1 MTCLFIF
8 YCTQDFDTL
17 LASLDVRG
25 VRESH
30 LFSMLQMIQMSFK
43 KTVRKNSLRVTWK
56 KVEGYVETKVPEMAS
71 DYNSC
76 AAESPSSGI
85 CVSNPDMPELSSS
98 FKIELGSN
106 ETERKDALKRYQ
118 EFEKWMW
125 KECYNPSILRAIKHG
140 KRRGKPVFS
149 VCDFCRSLYT
159 VEECCPCQ
167 YTSNI
172 CTGVPKISKYV
183 DCKEK
188 LSVEA
193 RITDSSP
200 VVRLRL
206 LIAQLS
212 SIEV

>member
-1 MTCLFIF
+1 MTHLFIF
-8 YCTQDFDTL
+8 YCIQGFDAL

-30 LFSMLQMIQMSFK
+30 LFSMLQMIEMSFK
-43 KTVRKNSLRVTWK
+43 KTVRKNSCRITWQK
-56 KVEGYVETKVPEMAS
+56 IEESVETKVPEMAS
-71 DYNSC
+71 DYKSC
-76 AAESPSSGI
+76 AADSPSSSI
-85 CVSNPDMPELSSS
+85 CGSNLDMPESSSS
-98 FKIELGSN
+98 FKIELGGN

-118 EFEKWMW
+118 EFENWMW
-125 KECYNPSILRAIKHG
+125 KECYNPSVLRAIKHG
-140 KRRGKPVFS
+140 KTRGKPVFS

-167 YTSNI
+167 YISNI
-172 CTGVPKISKYV
+172 CTGDSNISKYV

-188 LSVEA
+188 LSGES
-193 RITDSSP
+193 RIADSSP

-206 LIAQLS
+206 LTAQLS